1 LYLIFYISVKENL
14 TIDYYKHNI
23 ITTNGLIIL
32 LQVSSS
38 VVITTFVDDVND
50 NSPYFVNAPYGADI
64 SESTPIG
71 NYVLKIISKKI
82 FFNNLGLYKMISL

>member
-1 LYLIFYISVKENL
+1 MVW
-14 TIDYYKHNI
+14 
-23 ITTNGLIIL
+23 

-50 NSPYFVNAPYGADI
+50 NSPYFVNAPYGAEI

-71 NYVLKIISKKI
+71 NYVLKIMLKKI
-82 FFNNLGLYKMISL
+82 YNNLG